1 MPLQYK
7 KPWLITIT
15 LTVLLAFA
23 FQGSRGLWEPDEGRY
38 VRCAYEMLKSGDW
51 LTPTIDNK
59 PHFTKPPLTYWL
71 IASGLSLFGNNE
83 WGARFFY
90 ALAFIG
96 TALMTGLLGTCMWG
110 QVAGLLSC
118 LVFSTMVFPFTAANI
133 TTTDMLLTFFETA
146 SMLFFWL
153 SYSARHDEQ
162 PKINLYAC
170 LMFFSFGLSFL
181 TKGPPGLIPL
191 VIIVVYLFLNRTRKW
206 ISIPIAFF
214 GVLIFAA
221 LAFPW
226 YVLVIKKHYGLLSYF
241 IQDEIIGRIFLG
253 VHTRNPGLFGSFK
266 VYPHTLLLG
275 SLPWAYF
282 WFTIAWKTRPQIFTA
297 AWWHLLRARKNALF
311 LTLWFCISLF
321 LLSAAN
327 SRLPMYVL
335 PLFVPL
341 ALATARSLLRYYP
354 AQAVAACF
362 FRSRQGAL
370 VMILAVFLI
379 ASRAIA
385 AHVPTKIDS
394 RVIAQVVQ
402 KIVHER
408 IADVPYEIVLVD
420 LHHDG
425 LAFYTNSTVENVSAD
440 KDRDISFSAINKI
453 EQKCDEILSS
463 RVSSVFLLNAKSM
476 KKVLPELDKRR
487 IPYVVEKGPFD
498 YKIIICAA
506 AVAGNPEVKGNA
518 AVLPKFVD
526 TAIKPLEH
534 SP

>member
-7 KPWLITIT
+7 KYWLITIT

-23 FQGSRGLWEPDEGRY
+23 FQGSRGLWEPSEGRY

-51 LTPTIDNK
+51 LTPRIDNK

-71 IASGLSLFGNNE
+71 IASGLSLFGSNE
-83 WGARFFY
+83 WGARFFH

-162 PKINLYAC
+162 RKINLYAC

-191 VIIVVYLFLNRTRKW
+191 LIIVVYLFLNRTRKW
-206 ISIPIAFF
+206 ISIPIAFT

-221 LAFPW
+221 VAFPW
-226 YVLVIKKHYGLLSYF
+226 YILVMQKYSGLLSYF
-241 IQDEIIGRIFLG
+241 IKNEIIGRIVHG
-253 VHTRNPGLFGSFK
+253 VHSRNPGLFGSLK

-282 WFTIAWKTRPQIFTA
+282 WFTIAWKTRPQVFTA
-297 AWWHLLRARKNALF
+297 AWWHLLRARNNALF
-311 LTLWFCISLF
+311 LTLWFGISLF

-327 SRLPMYVL
+327 SRLPLYVL

-341 ALATARSLLRYYP
+341 ALATARSLLLYYP
-354 AQAVAACF
+354 AQAVATCF

-394 RVIAQVVQ
+394 RVIAQSVH

-408 IADVPYEIVLVD
+408 VADAPHEIVLVD

-425 LAFYTNSTVENVSAD
+425 LAFYTKSIVENVSTD
-440 KDRDISFSAINKI
+440 KDREISFSATKKI
-453 EQKCDEILSS
+453 EQKCDEMLSS
-463 RVSSVFLLNAKSM
+463 RVISVFLLNAISM

-498 YKIIICAA
+498 YKLIICAA
-506 AVAGNPEVKGNA
+506 AAAGNPEVKGHA
-518 AVLPKFVD
+518 AVLPQFVD
-526 TAIKPLEH
+526 AAK
-534 SP
+534 

>member
-1 MPLQYK
+1 MNYK
-7 KPWLITIT
+7 KYWLITIT

-23 FQGSRGLWEPDEGRY
+23 FQGTRGLWEPDEGRY

-51 LTPTIDNK
+51 LTPRIDNK

-71 IASGLSLFGNNE
+71 IASGLFLFGSNE
-83 WGARFFY
+83 WGARFFH

-96 TALMTGLLGTCMWG
+96 TALMTGLLGACMWG

-133 TTTDMLLTFFETA
+133 TTTDMLLTCFETA

-153 SYSARHDEQ
+153 SINTRQHEQ
-162 PKINLYAC
+162 RKKVLYAIF
-170 LMFFSFGLSFL
+170 MSFFFGLSFL

-191 VIIVVYLFLNRTRKW
+191 LIMLLYLFLTKTKKW
-206 ISIPIAFF
+206 LSIPAIIISLLVFSVIA
-214 GVLIFAA
+214 L
-221 LAFPW
+221 PW
-226 YVLVIKKHYGLLSYF
+226 YILVMQKYYGLLSYF

-253 VHTRNPGLFGSFK
+253 VHTRNPGLLGSLK

-297 AWWHLLRARKNALF
+297 AWWHLLRARNNALF
-311 LTLWFCISLF
+311 LTLWFGISLF

-362 FRSRQGAL
+362 FRNRQGAL

-394 RVIAQVVQ
+394 RVIAQGVQ

-408 IADVPYEIVLVD
+408 VADAPHEIVLVD

-425 LAFYTNSTVENVSAD
+425 LAFYTGSTVENVSAA
-440 KDRDISFSAINKI
+440 KDHDLSFSAIKII
-453 EQKCDEILSS
+453 EQKCDEIISS
-463 RVSSVFLLNAKSM
+463 RVSSVFLLNAKDM
-476 KKVLPELDKRR
+476 KKVLPEFEKRR
-487 IPYVVEKGPFD
+487 IPYAVEKGPFD

-506 AVAGNPEVKGNA
+506 AVAGNPEVKGHA
-518 AVLPKFVD
+518 AVLPQFVD
-526 TAIKPLEH
+526 AAKNPLEH
-534 SP
+534 VR